1 MTKHAQDLAPSLVQP
16 SRKKIPL
23 VLKVFG
29 ILLIVVGSLTV
40 ATIALS
46 AFGISEG
53 FTKSLSD
60 YDTTTLVIFGAEVAL
75 TAVSGVL
82 YIALG
87 VYLLRNKRRLARH
100 ALETLII
107 LDISLFLCD
116 VMVYGFSLQG
126 IIASL
131 IRLVLAIALMVY
143 IDPSLSEER
152 ELRRK
157 LRDMETRERAEE
169 GTLGRDETG
178 KGYIELDFFN
188 LFWIFVV
195 CCVLGLLIETVY
207 HAIVFGGYQDRAG
220 VLYGPFSPIYG
231 FGAVLMTVALN
242 RFHNKPIA
250 IIFLVSAIIGG
261 AFEYLTSW
269 FMQFAFG
276 IVAWDYTGTF
286 LSIDGR
292 TNFVFMCMWGVLGC
306 LWVKLLLPRM
316 LKLVN
321 MIPWNWRYSVTTVC
335 AALMIANGAMT
346 LFALDSWYQ
355 REAGHEPTN
364 AIERFCAEHYDNDF
378 MEHRFQSMSINP
390 DNATRVS

>member
-1 MTKHAQDLAPSLVQP
+1 MTKHAQGLAPSLVQP

-60 YDTTTLVIFGAEVAL
+60 YDTTTLVIFGVEVAL

>member
-60 YDTTTLVIFGAEVAL
+60 YDTTTLVIFGVEVAL

-143 IDPSLSEER
+143 IAPSLSEER

>member
-53 FTKSLSD
+53 FTKSSSD
-60 YDTTTLVIFGAEVAL
+60 YDTTTLVIFGVEVAL

-143 IDPSLSEER
+143 VDPSLSEER